1 MQPQEFIQMIQA
13 VGLGGAGWL
22 IAFILYRR
30 LDDLLKR
37 HELLLEELREEEK
50 ARAEKAEMRLID
62 RVSNDTRPLV
72 SEEWRRQLN
81 ERAKERERDKAPAST
96 E

>member
-22 IAFILYRR
+22 IAFVLYRR
-30 LDDLLKR
+30 FDDLLKR
-37 HELLLEELREEEK
+37 HETLLEELREEEK
-50 ARAEKAEMRLID
+50 TRADKAETRLLD

-81 ERAKERERDKAPAST
+81 ERAKERLQDKVTTSA